1 MTISFSV
8 ISDIAT
14 GEACPVPST
23 LCATCQRSGLPILPL
38 RAAYAPAPWE
48 TQLRPLTPG
57 SEVQAVRIGLGQPRI
72 LRQGYL
78 YVLLDRREW
87 QAYEISP
94 EGALS
99 QFRPYQMPQEEPR
112 PLCEACIREDHDI
125 PASFINIDANKYST
139 AWLAIAN
146 DPWPKAVLD
155 SYLHGGVVDGVNLDE
170 RFHQLDLKAARS
182 DPASVGIAMS
192 ESDPQLQ
199 QVLEYAQ
206 NIPGDFRSVHGFYG
220 RQHRL
225 RALKGHLRNVI
236 QEHELPNG
244 VLALVLPDPIG
255 VVQEL
260 NAQRLLRHQA
270 MLQWCAEPQRSFEY
284 FTSQALLAIRGHQM
298 EVAKERAKKR
308 AKDENKWRSEQNN
321 NPMVNPT
328 LPMLNRNFPLLD
340 VEAETARL
348 APIKQAEARER
359 LEERYDEQSR
369 AAFEADFEHTLA
381 GWQQVFDDVAE
392 HYEHHCKDAAYQRA
406 ARYDYSITDPRSV
419 ALFFRMQGTCLSGGA
434 TEQRGDGP
442 LGPTLRL
449 WKTLLEDHD
458 SLLYRALTAGMIPLF
473 GELQDALAGDE
484 RTRVYHAIKTFIT
497 TQEARNL
504 MSGPVQ
510 DAIGQLLSA
519 AATASSRLGNEL
531 SDKTRTLLGHLHRAA
546 LLRHFGVEATRV
558 TVSLKVGEYLS
569 LLNEV
574 LQESTDR
581 YMTRLDQQFRK
592 PAQRKVRAMLLS
604 NTLSAA
610 VPGAP
615 GKLVEVTFWTL
626 EKAESLKTR
635 LDKLSAGVSDG
646 IGDALR
652 TVTVGAEAVQ
662 GAMDNLARKVTLH
675 AEGSIQLARE
685 SMHSMRTAAVAGT
698 PGASAMG
705 LGLISLWFQQDSL
718 RRSYASLLDAVGDK
732 HPEAVAAVMSASIGV
747 MGAGTEV
754 VGGTIQ
760 MVRPDLHMPTRIVG
774 QTVGVGARIVQYG
787 GALVALAS
795 ALEGLQYA
803 FAAVR
808 VGEVGDTKARDA
820 YIRAAI
826 MAGLSAG
833 AGFAGSLAPVAIA
846 LAPLAVSVL
855 LGLVAYGVAVWAKKQ
870 ESQPLELWARQSLW
884 GVPETYRRWKKPE
897 DMDTAIGVLNAALL
911 GLTADVGMAL
921 KAEQTGG
928 LAIGDAIPAGLFLD
942 YKLVLPGYKA
952 DVSGYEWALQVFRP
966 NHTLGET
973 IASGRSGG
981 VNGPLPPP
989 ANWKKPGYHPET
1001 TAPVITQ
1008 NAQTLEIQ
1016 GSISFFGYL
1025 EVHAF
1030 ELEVLYW
1037 PDKSDNSGFARL
1049 IVREDKIKGQVRL
1062 ELA

>member
-1 MTISFSV
+1 MSISFSV

-14 GEACPVPST
+14 GEACPVPSGI
-23 LCATCQRSGLPILPL
+23 CPTCQRSGLPILPL
-38 RAAYAPAPWE
+38 RAAYAPEPWE
-48 TQLRPLTPG
+48 TQLRPLPKAP
-57 SEVQAVRIGLGQPRI
+57 EVKAVNLRFDQPRI

-99 QFRPYQMPQEEPR
+99 QFRPYQMPREEPR

-125 PASFINIDANKYST
+125 PAAFINIDTRKYST

-146 DPWPKAVLD
+146 DPWPEAVLE
-155 SYLHGGVVDGVNLDE
+155 SYQRGGMVDGVNLNE
-170 RFHQLDLKAARS
+170 RFHRLDLKAAR
-182 DPASVGIAMS
+182 DEPASVGIAMTA
-192 ESDPQLQ
+192 SDPQLQ

-206 NIPGDFRSVHGFYG
+206 NIHGDFRSVHGFYG

-236 QEHELPNG
+236 QEQELPNG

-260 NAQRLLRHQA
+260 TAQRLIRHQA
-270 MLQWCAEPQRSFEY
+270 MQQWCAEPQRSFEY

-298 EVAKERAKKR
+298 EVARVTTKKR
-308 AKDENKWRSEQNN
+308 AEDANKWRSEQNN
-321 NPMVNPT
+321 NPVLNPN
-328 LPMLNRNFPLLD
+328 LPMLD

-348 APIKQAEARER
+348 APIKQAQARER
-359 LEERYDEQSR
+359 LEERYDEQAR
-369 AAFEADFEHTLA
+369 ADFEADFQHTLA
-381 GWQQVFDDVAE
+381 GWQQVIDDVAE
-392 HYEHHCKDAAYQRA
+392 HYERHYQDAAYQRA
-406 ARYDYSITDPRSV
+406 AVHDYSVTDERSSE
-419 ALFFRMQGTCLSGGA
+419 LFLRMTGTCLAGGP
-434 TEQRGDGP
+434 TEHSVDGQ

-449 WKTLLEDHD
+449 WKNLLENEH
-458 SLLYRALTAGMIPLF
+458 SLLHHALTVGIRPLF
-473 GELQDALAGDE
+473 GDLQSALVGDE

-497 TQEARNL
+497 TQQAKDL
-504 MSGPVQ
+504 MTGPVQ

-519 AATASSRLGNEL
+519 AATASSRLGDQL
-531 SDKTRTLLGHLHRAA
+531 SDKARTLLGHLHREA
-546 LLRHFGVEATRV
+546 LLRYFGIEVTRV
-558 TVSLKVGEYLS
+558 TVPLKVGEYLS

-574 LQESTDR
+574 LQQSTDR
-581 YMTRLDQQFRK
+581 YLTRLDQQFRK

-610 VPGAP
+610 VPGTP
-615 GKLVEVTFWTL
+615 GKLVDVTFWTM
-626 EKAESLKTR
+626 EKADALKTR
-635 LDKLSAGVSDG
+635 LDKLSTGVSDS

-652 TVTVGAEAVQ
+652 TVTIGAGAVQ
-662 GAMDNLARKVTLH
+662 GAMDNLARKVTLN
-675 AEGSIQLARE
+675 ADVCAQLARE

-718 RRSYASLLDAVGDK
+718 RRSHASLLDTVGDK

-747 MGAGTEV
+747 MGAGVEV
-754 VGGTIQ
+754 VGGAIQ
-760 MVRPDLHMPTRIVG
+760 MVRPDLTMPTRAAG

-803 FAAVR
+803 FAAGR
-808 VGEVGDTKARDA
+808 TRETGDHKASDA
-820 YIRAAI
+820 YYLATT
-826 MAGLSAG
+826 
-833 AGFAGSLAPVAIA
+833 FAGSSAIA
-846 LAPLAVSVL
+846 GVWGAFAPAALALGPLAASVL
-855 LGLVAYGVAVWAKKQ
+855 LGLITLGVAIWAKKQ
-870 ESQPLELWARQSLW
+870 ESQPLELWARHSLW
-884 GVPETYRRWKKPE
+884 GLPEANRRWTAPE
-897 DMDTAIGVLNAALL
+897 DMDTAIGELNAALL
-911 GLTADVGMAL
+911 GLTADVGMIV
-921 KAEQTGG
+921 KTEQAGG
-928 LAIGDAIPAGLFLD
+928 LPIGDAVPAGLFLD

-952 DVSGYEWALQVFRP
+952 DVSDYEWALLVYRSNQAQ
-966 NHTLGET
+966 GET
-973 IASGRSGG
+973 IASGRNGG

-989 ANWKKPGYHPET
+989 AGWKSPGYHPET
-1001 TAPVITQ
+1001 TAPVITLNTQ
-1008 NAQTLEIQ
+1008 ALEIR

-1030 ELEVLYW
+1030 QLEVSYW
-1037 PDKSDNSGFARL
+1037 PDKSDKSGFARL
-1049 IVREDKIKGQVRL
+1049 IVKEDKIKGQSRQGSI
-1062 ELA
+1062 